1 MAVFSETVCTMT
13 ERSRDVGTGAAHD
26 VPLEV
31 LGQALRRARESSG
44 IGVREMAGRL
54 GCSPSHVSQVER
66 GVTSPSVHTL
76 FSMVQELGV
85 SLDELLAAASSSA
98 PVLNTVES
106 GPWPVRI
113 GRVADRRSI
122 TLPGGVKW
130 EMLNPAV
137 EDGFE
142 FVEYVYEVGGH
153 DGDDFFRRNGWEYG
167 LVVEGRLG
175 GAIGFAEFTLDA
187 GDSIAFD
194 SSAPHG
200 SGTPAMSPLARSGS
214 GTTRQVRPTPAAITR
229 SARDAHRRP
238 APVRGLPAPGRATPG
253 G

>member
-1 MAVFSETVCTMT
+1 MSAQTQSHDGPPE
-13 ERSRDVGTGAAHD
+13 HD
-26 VPLEV
+26 VPLEI
-31 LGQALRRARESSG
+31 LGRELRRAREAAG

-76 FSMVQELGV
+76 FSMVKELGV
-85 SLDELLAAASSSA
+85 SLVDLLASVTADEPS
-98 PVLNTVES
+98 LNTVDG
-106 GPWPVRI
+106 GPWPGHIVRA
-113 GRVADRRSI
+113 ADRRGIS
-122 TLPGGVKW
+122 LPGGVKW
-130 EMLNPAV
+130 EMLMPAV

-167 LVVEGRLG
+167 MVLEGRLG
-175 GAIGFAEFTLDA
+175 GAIGFTEFELGV

-194 SSAPHG
+194 SSAPHRFWNAG
-200 SGTPAMSPLARSGS
+200 AVTARAVWVWHNQTGVADSGLDHPRFVEQLVAAETESSVPASPS
-214 GTTRQVRPTPAAITR
+214 
-229 SARDAHRRP
+229 RR
-238 APVRGLPAPGRATPG
+238 G

>member
-1 MAVFSETVCTMT
+1 MSAQTQSHDGPPE
-13 ERSRDVGTGAAHD
+13 HD
-26 VPLEV
+26 VPLEI
-31 LGQALRRARESSG
+31 LGRELRRAREAAG

-76 FSMVQELGV
+76 FSMVKELGV
-85 SLDELLAAASSSA
+85 SLVDLLASVTADEPS
-98 PVLNTVES
+98 LNTVDG
-106 GPWPVRI
+106 GPWPGHIVRA
-113 GRVADRRSI
+113 ADRRGIS
-122 TLPGGVKW
+122 LPGGVKW
-130 EMLNPAV
+130 EMLMPAV

-167 LVVEGRLG
+167 MVLEGRLG
-175 GAIGFAEFTLDA
+175 GAIGFTEFELGV

-194 SSAPHG
+194 SSAPHRFWNAG
-200 SGTPAMSPLARSGS
+200 AVTARAVWVWHNQTGVADSGLDHPRFAEQLVAAETESS
-214 GTTRQVRPTPAAITR
+214 VPAAP
-229 SARDAHRRP
+229 SRR
-238 APVRGLPAPGRATPG
+238 G